1 MDIEAHLL
9 HQWGLHLQEYLL
21 RRLQEYQLRRLQEYQ
36 LRHLREYQLHL
47 LQEDYQRGSLVH
59 HLLEDDQ

>member
-21 RRLQEYQLRRLQEYQ
+21 RRLQEYQLR
-36 LRHLREYQLHL
+36 HLREYQLHL
-47 LQEDYQRGSLVH
+47 LQEDFQRGSLVH

>member
-36 LRHLREYQLHL
+36 LHL
-47 LQEDYQRGSLVH
+47 LLEDLQWESLVH